1 VAVTTSARPEQ
12 PGITRRDV
20 LLSVLV
26 GVVQIGLTI
35 LAGRHQHTP
44 RDLDVLGGLLLA
56 VGPVALVAR
65 RQHPVAVLYVAF
77 AGTLAYRA
85 VGYPNGP
92 IYLSLIVAYVNA
104 VVEGHSRAA
113 RGVMPIGYLGFLFLP
128 TLIAGEDRP
137 TIGAVIG
144 LAAWLF
150 VLAAGTELIV
160 SRRQQAAEQQR
171 ARIAEAKRLA
181 SDERL
186 RIAREVHDVVAHNVS
201 LINVQ
206 AGVALHLID
215 EQPER
220 AGPALAAIKQAS
232 KETLDE
238 LRSVIDALRGV
249 DETAPRAPTPGLDDV
264 ERLVM
269 RTSDAGLPVR
279 LERSGLDEPV
289 PAGVELAAY
298 RIVQEALTN
307 ATRHAGASS
316 VTVRLVQGEHDL
328 TVDVE
333 DDGRG
338 VVRVPV
344 NGTGSGIAGMRERAT
359 ALGGEFE
366 AGPRPGRGFRV
377 HARLPLDGRG

>member
-1 VAVTTSARPEQ
+1 
-12 PGITRRDV
+12 
-20 LLSVLV
+20 
-26 GVVQIGLTI
+26 
-35 LAGRHQHTP
+35 
-44 RDLDVLGGLLLA
+44 
-56 VGPVALVAR
+56 
-65 RQHPVAVLYVAF
+65 
-77 AGTLAYRA
+77 
-85 VGYPNGP
+85 
-92 IYLSLIVAYVNA
+92 
-104 VVEGHSRAA
+104 
-113 RGVMPIGYLGFLFLP
+113 
-128 TLIAGEDRP
+128 
-137 TIGAVIG
+137 
-144 LAAWLF
+144 
-150 VLAAGTELIV
+150 
-160 SRRQQAAEQQR
+160 
-171 ARIAEAKRLA
+171 
-181 SDERL
+181 L

-279 LERSGLDEPV
+279 LERFGLDEPV
-289 PAGVELAAY
+289 PAGVDLAAY

-338 VVRVPV
+338 VVRAPV